1 MPDHA
6 SELAAVLAYYDLF
19 DYPLTLAEL
28 QRFVPKRDAG
38 ETRHALQQLLRAG
51 AVFRSGD
58 FYALRDDPGLARR
71 RLVANHRAEPL
82 LARAEKLSRALVR
95 FPFVRA
101 VLISGS
107 LSKGCAAPGADIDYF
122 IITAPGRLWTARTCM
137 HLRKKLSYF
146 SGRQHDYCMNYY
158 IDEEAL
164 EIREKNLYTAMEIVT
179 LLPMR
184 GAGIVERFFA
194 ANAWTENFFPPH
206 ARDPRPPGSPGRP
219 GFVARAFEYLLS
231 GRGGDRLEDGLR
243 TLTVSRWRKK
253 ENRGKRSSQGKP
265 MSLDAA
271 ARYCKPNPVYF
282 QHALLER
289 YQARLSALH
298 ARFPFMGEKSL
309 QLFFTKERIT

>member
-122 IITAPGRLWTARTCM
+122 IITAPGRLWTVGHST
-137 HLRKKLSYF
+137 HP
-146 SGRQHDYCMNYY
+146 
-158 IDEEAL
+158 IDELIAL
-164 EIREKNLYTAMEIVT
+164 LRR
-179 LLPMR
+179 P
-184 GAGIVERFFA
+184 GITRVADVRRF
-194 ANAWTENFFPPH
+194 
-206 ARDPRPPGSPGRP
+206 PGSRKHPQFNP
-219 GFVARAFEYLLS
+219 DALARA
-231 GRGGDRLEDGLR
+231 RLPRE
-243 TLTVSRWRKK
+243 
-253 ENRGKRSSQGKP
+253 
-265 MSLDAA
+265 
-271 ARYCKPNPVYF
+271 
-282 QHALLER
+282 
-289 YQARLSALH
+289 
-298 ARFPFMGEKSL
+298 
-309 QLFFTKERIT
+309 